1 MRVSE
6 ANRTACNDLNLS
18 GGVSTHVD
26 KDSDVR
32 GGTVHSSWCLLQSDT
47 LRLFA

>member
-32 GGTVHSSWCLLQSDT
+32 GGHSAQLLVS
-47 LRLFA
+47 ASK